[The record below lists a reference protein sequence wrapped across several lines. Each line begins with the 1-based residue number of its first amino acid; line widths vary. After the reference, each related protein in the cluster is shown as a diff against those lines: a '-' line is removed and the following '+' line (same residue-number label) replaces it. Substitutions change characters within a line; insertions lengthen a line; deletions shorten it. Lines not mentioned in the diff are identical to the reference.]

1 VTVLVITMAV
11 SIALTV
17 FAYGL
22 NVSTDALTH
31 LVRHPQLLLASLLS
45 MFLVMP
51 VLALLAI
58 LVVDAPVATEIAVV
72 TLALSPVPTLVA
84 KNQLFTGT
92 RAEFAVSLTIFSSAA
107 AVVLTPLMSALVGAV
122 LDEPLYLQPGALAL
136 RVLGY
141 IVLPLALGIALR
153 RVRPDLAER
162 VRGPAFRVAQ
172 VGLAAAVVVVAV
184 VTWDLILSAAAP
196 STLLLVVAFVVAGIL
211 VAHLTLWGR
220 PDEAHVLAT
229 VNFSRHPA
237 VAIGIA
243 ATTRPTMEFA
253 AVILLYVV
261 VAGLAAAC
269 YRAVVLRRDVSRA
282 GGGGS
287 RRRRDAA
294 SP

>member
-1 VTVLVITMAV
+1 MALLVITLAV

-22 NVSTDALTH
+22 NASTDALTH

-45 MFLVMP
+45 MFVVMP
-51 VLALLAI
+51 VLALFAI
-58 LVVDAPVATEIAVV
+58 LVVDAPVATKIAVV

-107 AVVLTPLMSALVGAV
+107 AVVLTPLMSALVGAI
-122 LDEPLYLQPGALAL
+122 LDEPLYVKPGALAL
-136 RVLGY
+136 RVLGF

-153 RVRPDLAER
+153 RVRPETAER
-162 VRGPAFRVAQ
+162 VRGPALRVAQ
-172 VGLAAAVVVVAV
+172 VGLAIAVVVLVV
-184 VTWDLILSAAAP
+184 VTWDEILAAAAP
-196 STLLLVVAFVVAGIL
+196 STLALIVAFVVAGIL
-211 VAHLTLWGR
+211 VAHAALHGR

-237 VAIGIA
+237 IAIGIA
-243 ATTRPTMEFA
+243 STTHPTMEFA

-261 VAGLAAAC
+261 IAALAAAV
-269 YRAVVLRRDVSRA
+269 YRAVVLRLDRV
-282 GGGGS
+282 
-287 RRRRDAA
+287 AA
-294 SP
+294 PV